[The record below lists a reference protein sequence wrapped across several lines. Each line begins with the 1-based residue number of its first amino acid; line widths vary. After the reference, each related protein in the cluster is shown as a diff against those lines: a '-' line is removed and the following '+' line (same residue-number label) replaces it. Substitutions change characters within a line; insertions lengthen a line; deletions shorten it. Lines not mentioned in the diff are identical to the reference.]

1 MEKFL
6 QRRNEILGE
15 SALFLLRRGCIAY
28 QRFAVPLVVVLTK
41 VDLLDLQLEL
51 DLPAN
56 ETLEH
61 CKSKY
66 LNEHCIGPLLE
77 VVGSEIT
84 HVTVSCTS
92 DWCHRLLMNGF

>member
-6 QRRNEILGE
+6 QRRNEILGD
-15 SALFLLRRGCIAY
+15 SALFLLCCSRIAY

-41 VDLLDLQLEL
+41 VDLVDIQLEL

-61 CKSKY
+61 FKPRY
-66 LNEHCIGPLLE
+66 LNEHCIGPLRK
-77 VVGSEIT
+77 VAGSDVT

-92 DWCHRLLMNGF
+92 D